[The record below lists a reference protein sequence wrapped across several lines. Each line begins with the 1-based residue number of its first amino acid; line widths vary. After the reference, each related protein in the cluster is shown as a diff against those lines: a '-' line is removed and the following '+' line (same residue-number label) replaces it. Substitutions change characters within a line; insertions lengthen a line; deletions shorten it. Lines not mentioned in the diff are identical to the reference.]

1 MINLNMTNKYF
12 VLLIP
17 LVFASSV
24 IAQKKEFKDD
34 VYSGKNSSKI
44 DFDITP
50 ELLNIPIKDGQIF
63 YEQISEASGTQRQL
77 YMRARKWF
85 VDHFHNANSVLQYD
99 DKEDGKLMG
108 KAFHVYDFES
118 GVSTSKV
125 SIYFTLNIDLRDN
138 RYRIQFYDM
147 YGSDKKTN
155 QILQA
160 LAAVSASLSTMQTG
174 YYQGMED
181 MSQHLDVNY
190 NEVYND
196 FLDGRRKKYNGR
208 MLYGMSQEVA
218 SLFESFDEELTTE
231 YDEF

>member
-1 MINLNMTNKYF
+1 MNKYS
-12 VLLIP
+12 LLSIA
-17 LVFASSV
+17 LAISFSGF
-24 IAQKKEFKDD
+24 AQKKQFKDD
-34 VYSGKNSSKI
+34 VYGGNRSEKNAI
-44 DFDITP
+44 EITP
-50 ELLNIPIKDGQIF
+50 ELLNIPIKDGEIF
-63 YEQISEASGTQRQL
+63 YEEIAEANGTQRQL

-85 VDHFHNANSVLQYD
+85 VDHFHNANSVLQLD

-125 SIYFTLNIDLRDN
+125 SIYFTLNIDVRDD

-181 MSQHLDVNY
+181 MSQNLDVNY

-208 MLYGMSQEVA
+208 MLYGMSQEVVL
-218 SLFESFDEELTTE
+218 LFEAFKKELTTD